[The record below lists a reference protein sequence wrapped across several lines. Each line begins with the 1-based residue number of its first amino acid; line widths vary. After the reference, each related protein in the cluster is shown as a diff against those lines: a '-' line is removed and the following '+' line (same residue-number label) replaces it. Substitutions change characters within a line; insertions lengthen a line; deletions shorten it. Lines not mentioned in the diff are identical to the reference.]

1 MAIKIIIFAILLLAI
16 TGCTLIQEIPT
27 LVPEIR
33 FNQEQEDPKDAQG
46 STNINESP
54 RPDSK
59 VNIPPTWTPP
69 VESNSRQQDPPA
81 NVPDDSSAP
90 GQQTYIVQNGDTLG
104 EIASRFSVTVEAL
117 AQANGI
123 TDLDHIEEGQV
134 LVIPGA

>member
-1 MAIKIIIFAILLLAI
+1 MAI
-16 TGCTLIQEIPT
+16 TGCTLIQEVPT

-33 FNQEQEDPKDAQG
+33 LNRGQEESKDTP
-46 STNINESP
+46 SSNEINESP
-54 RPDSK
+54 RPDSR

-69 VESNSRQQDPPA
+69 VESNSQQQEPPA
-81 NVPDDSSAP
+81 NIPDASSDQ

-104 EIASRFSVTVEAL
+104 EIATQFSITVEAL

-123 TDLDHIEEGQV
+123 TDLDHIEAGQV